1 MGEKYIRLPI
11 ENFFHEERLVLE
23 TVILRI
29 RAIRCSTIEVWNIIQ
44 SDEHGSFIA
53 GKRLMETRYE
63 IVQGSRRREKGPY

>member
-1 MGEKYIRLPI
+1 VGEKYIRLPI
-11 ENFFHEERLVLE
+11 GNLFHEARLVQE

-29 RAIRCSTIEVWNIIQ
+29 RAFCCHTMGVWNIIQ
-44 SDEHGSFIA
+44 PDEHGSFIA